1 MFSIMHFVQLLTQEW
16 YLGHRNNR
24 KILTDSEV
32 LVIVYNSDE
41 RFSDISND
49 SVSCSDI
56 ELTT

>member
-1 MFSIMHFVQLLTQEW
+1 M
-16 YLGHRNNR
+16 GHRNNR

-49 SVSCSDI
+49 SVSSSDI